1 MRRVTTILA
10 CALLAVGCGG
20 ANTKSAADGAAE
32 GEVKSAESEIR
43 ALEEQLLES
52 ADVDVEALS
61 IEDRVEYYLTRY
73 SHEATLN
80 DSARAEA
87 TKQEMVQWLNSLTD
101 AEKRLADDASDAW
114 YGRNADRI

>member
-1 MRRVTTILA
+1 MR
-10 CALLAVGCGG
+10 
-20 ANTKSAADGAAE
+20 
-32 GEVKSAESEIR
+32 SAESEIR

-61 IEDRVEYYLTRY
+61 VEDRVEYYLTRY

-80 DSARAEA
+80 DQAKAEA
-87 TKQEMVQWLNSLTD
+87 TKQEMVEWLNSLTD
-101 AEKRLADDASDAW
+101 DEKRLADDASDAW